1 MRLMTN
7 EKIKELTRERIL
19 QLMSIA
25 HYQPSP
31 SPNATIN
38 ELQQLAVLQRS
49 RTLAVW
55 HDHSTVLRQG
65 YVLFAVWVVYDTG
78 VYLTEGEYKAAHSS
92 TPVKNLQEEIEP
104 QIHMIAPS
112 ASTLSDQLALV
123 ADRLE
128 CLQELEENVV
138 APNGV
143 PLIDKMRF
151 FCGDKPAQQFERGAQ
166 VGGAYKC
173 GVSMQAKEETG
184 MNSTISSIHKQSSI
198 VSEVAKMIPPYSG
211 SFFQRPSCCHE

>member
-1 MRLMTN
+1 MLEIHQKLLHQHLKYMRLMTN

-19 QLMSIA
+19 RLMSIA
-25 HYQPSP
+25 HCQP
-31 SPNATIN
+31 SPNATID

-65 YVLFAVWVVYDTG
+65 YILFAVWVVYDTG
-78 VYLTEGEYKAAHSS
+78 VYLTEGEHKAAHSS
-92 TPVKNLQEEIEP
+92 TPVKKNLHEEIEQP

-143 PLIDKMRF
+143 PLLDKMKF
-151 FCGDKPAQQFERGAQ
+151 FCGDKPAQFERGTQ
-166 VGGAYKC
+166 VGGAYIC
-173 GVSMQAKEETG
+173 GGCGCKDCHAGSISRPAVP
-184 MNSTISSIHKQSSI
+184 STISTKSTISH
-198 VSEVAKMIPPYSG
+198 
-211 SFFQRPSCCHE
+211 PSW